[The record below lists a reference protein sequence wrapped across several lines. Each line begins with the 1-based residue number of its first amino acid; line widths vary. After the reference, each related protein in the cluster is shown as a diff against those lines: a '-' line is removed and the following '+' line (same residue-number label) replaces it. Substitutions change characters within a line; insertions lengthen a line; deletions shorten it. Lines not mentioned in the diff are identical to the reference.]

1 MGMKKLLAVLFSALL
16 LVGVAGCGGNNAQ
29 QGAVTQKVMNAKTKQ
44 DFEPVTEIKEGR
56 KNVYAVLKV
65 MKGNYW
71 EDVIRGIKDGA
82 AKADVNV
89 YVGGVMKDGDWEL
102 QRDMVKELPGKK
114 ADAVILAPA
123 DSSNMT
129 ASAKLCASRSCRYFW
144 LIPLSAAMIMM
155 QPSLPTTWKPVLR
168 FANRWW
174 SR

>member
-1 MGMKKLLAVLFSALL
+1 
-16 LVGVAGCGGNNAQ
+16 
-29 QGAVTQKVMNAKTKQ
+29 MNAKSKQ
-44 DFEPVTEIKEGR
+44 DFEPVTEVKEGR

-71 EDVIRGIKDGA
+71 EEVIRGIKDGA

-129 ASAKLCASRSCRYFW
+129 ASAKTLREQKLPVFW
-144 LIPLSAAMIMM
+144 LILHSAAMIMM
-155 QPSLPTTWKPVLR
+155 QPSLPITWKLVPR
-168 FANRWW
+168 FASKW
-174 SR
+174 

>member
-71 EDVIRGIKDGA
+71 EEVIRGIKDGA

-114 ADAVILAPA
+114 
-123 DSSNMT
+123 SRCSNSCSGRQLQYDGKCEN
-129 ASAKLCASRSCRYFW
+129 SARAE
-144 LIPLSAAMIMM
+144 
-155 QPSLPTTWKPVLR
+155 TTGI
-168 FANRWW
+168 FG
-174 SR
+174 

>member
-16 LVGVAGCGGNNAQ
+16 LVGVAGCGDSNSQ
-29 QGAVTQKVMNAKTKQ
+29 QGAVTQKVMNAKSKQ

-71 EDVIRGIKDGA
+71 EEVIRGIKDGA

-114 ADAVILAPA
+114 
-123 DSSNMT
+123 SRCSNSCSGGQLQYDGKCEN
-129 ASAKLCASRSCRYFW
+129 SARAEATSIFG
-144 LIPLSAAMIMM
+144 
-155 QPSLPTTWKPVLR
+155 
-168 FANRWW
+168 
-174 SR
+174 

>member
-114 ADAVILAPA
+114 
-123 DSSNMT
+123 SGRSNT
-129 ASAKLCASRSCRYFW
+129 CSGGQLQYDGKCENSARAEVAGIFG
-144 LIPLSAAMIMM
+144 
-155 QPSLPTTWKPVLR
+155 
-168 FANRWW
+168 
-174 SR
+174 